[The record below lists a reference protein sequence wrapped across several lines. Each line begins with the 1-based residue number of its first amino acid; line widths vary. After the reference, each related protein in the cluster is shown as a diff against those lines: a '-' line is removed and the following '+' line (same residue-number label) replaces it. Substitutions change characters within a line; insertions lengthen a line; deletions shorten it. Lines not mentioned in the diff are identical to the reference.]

1 MKLESTTPLEPFD
14 LLDLG
19 SLLRVCE
26 VELVLLDGNSPRAA
40 MQQQVHDESLLCT
53 LEIGCTARARFML
66 PLDWCL
72 IGYLHH
78 TDEQASW
85 CHGASLVPGTIVTL
99 TPDGISEIVLSA
111 GTRVTFTLLPY
122 RRLQK
127 KFSELHLGTLDGP
140 GHALALTNGNGRQA
154 VGEAYAH
161 LDTLL
166 EQGHLAVA
174 DYDLSA
180 LLDTHLRAV
189 LAAGNFDR
197 IVCARSRRARYLIL
211 RRAEDYMRMHLRR
224 HIYIQEICDAA
235 GVSERTLRYAFEDLV
250 GISPNRYLSLLRL
263 CMACRSLSAA
273 DSSRK
278 SVKAVALS
286 CGLWDLSRFA
296 ESYRRVF
303 GELPRDTLMRRSM

>member
-1 MKLESTTPLEPFD
+1 MEGASVLEPFD
-14 LLDLG
+14 LLDL
-19 SLLRVCE
+19 SAMLRVCD
-26 VELVLLDGNSPRAA
+26 VELVLLDGIGPRAA
-40 MQQQVHDESLLCT
+40 IQQQVHDESLLCT
-53 LEIGCTARARFML
+53 LEIGFTARARFML

-72 IGYLHH
+72 IGYIHH
-78 TDEQASW
+78 IDEAASW
-85 CHGASLVPGTIVTL
+85 CHGAALVPGTIVTL
-99 TPDGISEIVLSA
+99 TPDGISEIVLSS
-111 GTRVTFTLLPY
+111 GTRVSFALLPY

-127 KFSELHLGTLDGP
+127 KFSELHLGSLDGP
-140 GHALALTNGNGRQA
+140 GHALALTNSHGKGELGQA
-154 VGEAYAH
+154 YGE
-161 LDTLL
+161 LDALL
-166 EQGHLAVA
+166 AQGHQALGG
-174 DYDLSA
+174 YDLAA
-180 LLDTHLRAV
+180 LLDCHVREV
-189 LAAGNFDR
+189 LAASSFDR

-211 RRAEDYMRMHLRR
+211 RRAEDFMRMHLRR

-263 CMACRSLSAA
+263 CMACRSLSVA